1 MTTFTTA
8 LRKLMKLLYK
18 VLSVMLVLLVLAMTV
33 VMFLQITMRTV
44 GLQSF
49 KWSEEVLRYL
59 YIWVVFLGV
68 PTAVYTNDL
77 TRFDLLQTKLNP
89 QLGRVLETIIIV
101 FMLIIL
107 YFMGQGSL
115 TLIRVQMRQ
124 TMTSLN
130 LPMGVV
136 YLSMPICAAGSALFL
151 LARLFL
157 MWTDQPDLSAD
168 NAGSR
173 QAENEND
180 Q

>member
-1 MTTFTTA
+1 
-8 LRKLMKLLYK
+8 MKLLYK

-124 TMTSLN
+124 
-130 LPMGVV
+130 PRVQ
-136 YLSMPICAAGSALFL
+136 YFLSPQFI
-151 LARLFL
+151 
-157 MWTDQPDLSAD
+157 
-168 NAGSR
+168 
-173 QAENEND
+173 QAKKRMIRS
-180 Q
+180 QFQKILQQ